1 VTRFTRFYGVF
12 IVKKLHFLAFLALSL
27 CLVLAACSDST
38 ASPNSVASANSGQ
51 IVPFNPATPAG
62 STTLAAATP
71 TITAQPLTPT
81 PVIAILPTITP
92 LPTATD
98 VPPTTEPPS
107 PTPTEEPE
115 PTATPVPP
123 SPTPQPAPKP
133 TLKPKPTSTAVPKT
147 TAPTKAPATKGPPT
161 ITPAPANPALS
172 EIVRGKTGKKQVA
185 ITLDAGGDAVAF
197 PKMIAALNKTGIKVT
212 FFLTGTWAQ
221 QNPTFVQQIVASG
234 MEVANHSWTH
244 SDFTTLNE
252 TQIKDELNRTDALLS
267 KYTGESTKPLM
278 RFPYGARNAKTVQ
291 VVNSLGY
298 RSIYWTIDS
307 LDSVGAPN
315 TAQFLIDRITK
326 QTDAQLDG
334 QIILMH
340 LGNATSGDALPVIL
354 QNLTSRGFK
363 VVTISK
369 LIG

>member
-12 IVKKLHFLAFLALSL
+12 IVKKLHFLAFFAIFL

-51 IVPFNPATPAG
+51 IVPFNPTTPVEA
-62 STTLAAATP
+62 TTLAAATP
-71 TITAQPLTPT
+71 TITPQPLTPT
-81 PVIAILPTITP
+81 PAVATLPTITP

-115 PTATPVPP
+115 PTATLVPP
-123 SPTPQPAPKP
+123 SATPKP
-133 TLKPKPTSTAVPKT
+133 TNTAVPKT

-161 ITPAPANPALS
+161 LTPAPANPALS

-252 TQIKDELNRTDALLS
+252 TQIKDELSRTDDLLA

-307 LDSVGAPN
+307 LDSVGAPK

>member
-1 VTRFTRFYGVF
+1 VTRFTRIYGVF
-12 IVKKLHFLAFLALSL
+12 IVKKLHFLAFFAIFL

-51 IVPFNPATPAG
+51 IVPFNPTTPVEA
-62 STTLAAATP
+62 TTLAAATP
-71 TITAQPLTPT
+71 TITPQPLTPT
-81 PVIAILPTITP
+81 PAVATLPTITP

-115 PTATPVPP
+115 PTATLVPP
-123 SPTPQPAPKP
+123 SATPKP
-133 TLKPKPTSTAVPKT
+133 TNTAVPKT

-161 ITPAPANPALS
+161 LTPAPANPALS

-307 LDSVGAPN
+307 LDSVGAPK

-363 VVTISK
+363 IVTVSK